1 MADCARDAGRSIH
14 QMKPRTIMVI
24 AGDPS
29 GDRLAAELVT
39 ALRRE
44 ILAAS
49 QDTSADVQPLR
60 TPLAPRFFGAGGPE
74 MAAAGVELAFDL
86 TQFAVIGVTGVLKS
100 LPNFLRMLRQ
110 LRKLAIEQQPELI
123 IGVDFSGFNLRLA
136 RAIKDHVRKH
146 HAQFTPW
153 NPRLVQFVLP
163 QVWASRAWRAFA
175 LAENYDLLLGIIPFE
190 RAWYAQR
197 FPGLNMHYVGHPI
210 VERLA
215 EAVRQKRRR
224 RSEAP
229 CVLLLPGSRSAEVQR
244 HGPLVL
250 ETFAL
255 LRNEFPALRAKLILP
270 NEKLAQA
277 MRQFAVPAAIEIQ
290 VGSVTD
296 ALADADLAIAKSGT
310 VTMECAMFGVP
321 AVVFYQ
327 VSALNSVIVKQFLTV
342 KHIGLPNL
350 IAGREVFPEFL
361 QSAATPDNLAR
372 AALKILRDSAHR
384 QAVQSELARVVAA
397 LGSGGATTRAAQAI
411 TALLP

>member
-1 MADCARDAGRSIH
+1 MADCARDAGRPIH
-14 QMKPRTIMVI
+14 QMKPRTIMVV

-44 ILAAS
+44 ILAAA
-49 QDTSADVQPLR
+49 QDNSRDVQPLR
-60 TPLAPRFFGAGGPE
+60 TALSPRFFGAGGPE
-74 MAAAGVELAFDL
+74 MAGAGVELAFDL
-86 TQFAVIGVTGVLKS
+86 TQHAVIGVTGVLKNI
-100 LPNFLRMLRQ
+100 LKFRRMLHQ
-110 LRKLAIEQQPELI
+110 LRRLAIERQPDVI
-123 IGVDFSGFNLRLA
+123 VGVDFSGFNLRLA
-136 RAIKDHVRKH
+136 RMIKHHVRKH
-146 HAQFTPW
+146 RTEFTPW

-215 EAVRQKRRR
+215 EAVRQKRRS

-229 CVLLLPGSRSAEVQR
+229 CVLLLPGSRNAEVQR

-255 LRNEFPALRAKLILP
+255 LQKEVPALRAKLILP

-277 MRQFAVPAAIEIQ
+277 MRQLAVPAAIEIQ
-290 VGSVTD
+290 AGSVTA
-296 ALADADLAIAKSGT
+296 ALAEADLAIAKSGT

-327 VSALNSVIVKQFLTV
+327 VSAVNSVIVKLFLTV

-361 QSAATPDNLAR
+361 QGAATPENLAR
-372 AALKILRDSAHR
+372 AALKILRDPAHR

-397 LGSGGATTRAAQAI
+397 LGGGGATTRAAQAI
-411 TALLP
+411 TAVLP